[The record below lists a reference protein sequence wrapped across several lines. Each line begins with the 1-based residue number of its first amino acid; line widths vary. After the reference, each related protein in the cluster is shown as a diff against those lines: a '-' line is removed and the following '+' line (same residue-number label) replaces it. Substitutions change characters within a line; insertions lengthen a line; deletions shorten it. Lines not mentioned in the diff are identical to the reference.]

1 VVRPDRDPSSA
12 GSRRAPAPW
21 RAGRSPRLRAGTE
34 QARLVGALEGY
45 VKDLRSLRSS
55 ADLPDVL
62 TDPAIEAL
70 VAAGG
75 GCEVA
80 VRVARAVDRLD
91 AALERVHAVGQGG
104 PPSTA
109 ASASALGRM
118 YDRRARLLAA
128 LHDGLAQVQDLHSE
142 LLELCATVDLY
153 GLGGAE
159 VTEVSRRLHLLRQA
173 FTALD
178 ETATRALPPS
188 E

>member
-159 VTEVSRRLHLLRQA
+159 VTAVSRRLHLLRQA